1 MESLSNHKRL
11 RTESNEEK
19 MIPEQFGI
27 VKVLLKQLTDN
38 LYSIQSFKNI
48 PKAKISSLKGFKV
61 SIKKMKPFEEYLT
74 KKELLET
81 EEDQLHLHHEFG
93 TLFSED
99 DLFAFLSIS
108 IIKLINN
115 ITGYKALPDNLSKLL
130 KDLKKKKLP
139 STL

>member
-11 RTESNEEK
+11 RTESTEEK

-61 SIKKMKPFEEYLT
+61 SIKKMK
-74 KKELLET
+74 
-81 EEDQLHLHHEFG
+81 
-93 TLFSED
+93 
-99 DLFAFLSIS
+99 
-108 IIKLINN
+108 
-115 ITGYKALPDNLSKLL
+115 
-130 KDLKKKKLP
+130 
-139 STL
+139 